1 MRIHYPPQVT
11 RTAVVAAAAIGFGAL
26 GVTGLA
32 HAAGPDLGATAVP
45 VVTAPS
51 QPSVRTVPQ
60 PQPQPQPQWD
70 MYTVSDTAISGGSA
84 VETVPADDLI
94 ISADGT
100 GYASYSDYVS
110 GSNPYRQLPYDDG
123 YSYDY

>member
-1 MRIHYPPQVT
+1 MRIDHLPQAP
-11 RTAVVAAAAIGFGAL
+11 RTAVVAAAVVGFGAL
-26 GVTGLA
+26 GAAGLA
-32 HAAGPDLGATAVP
+32 HAAGPDLGATTAA

-51 QPSVRTVPQ
+51 QPSIWTVPQ
-60 PQPQPQPQWD
+60 SPPQPD
-70 MYTVSDTAISGGSA
+70 MYPVSDTAISGGSA

-110 GSNPYRQLPYDDG
+110 GSNPYRQLPYGDTYSDD
-123 YSYDY
+123 Y